1 MNENISNLLQKRSV
15 VAGLV
20 GAVAFTAGATA
31 GYILGKRN
39 AVTIVPAETS
49 SAPEQLAIDFDK
61 NEVLLIGEIESL
73 APKYTTIND
82 LSAVITQETHPAL
95 FAKVPET
102 WIDGELHIPDITT
115 PAPEESPEPA
125 VVNIFAI
132 EDPDWDYELELNNRD
147 NETPYILHKDEF
159 FNEEM
164 GFRQTVVTYYAG
176 DDIMADEQET
186 PIYNYTQLMGPL
198 KWGHGS
204 GDPNVVYIRNEKTRQ
219 EWEVVLHTGRFEV
232 EVLGNEYVKELAEDE
247 LRHSTNR
254 RFRDV

>member
-15 VAGLV
+15 IAGLV

-39 AVTIVPAETS
+39 AVTIVPAEPS
-49 SAPEQLAIDFDK
+49 PVGEQLQIDFDE
-61 NEVLLIGEIESL
+61 NGITVSGILTDNHVAELIRNGDIITRES
-73 APKYTTIND
+73 
-82 LSAVITQETHPAL
+82 HPAL
-95 FAKVPET
+95 FAEVPES
-102 WIDGELHIPDITT
+102 WIDGEIYIPDITQ
-115 PAPEESPEPA
+115 PAPEQSPEPV

-159 FNEEM
+159 FADEM
-164 GFRQTVVTYYAG
+164 GFRQTTVTYYAG

-186 PIYNYTQLMGPL
+186 PVYNYTQLMGPL

-204 GDPNVVYIRNEKTRQ
+204 GDPNVVYIRNEKTRH

-247 LRHSTNR
+247 LRHSANR

>member
-49 SAPEQLAIDFDK
+49 STPEQLAIDFET
-61 NEVLLIGEIESL
+61 NEVVLIGEGDTLI
-73 APKYTTIND
+73 PKYTTVKD
-82 LSAVITQETHPAL
+82 LSSIITPVVVEDDEFVHPVDEFERNL
-95 FAKVPET
+95 LNGDDTSEPE
-102 WIDGELHIPDITT
+102 
-115 PAPEESPEPA
+115 AEPA

-132 EDPDWDYELELNNRD
+132 DDPDWDYEIELNNRD

-159 FNEEM
+159 FAEEM
-164 GFRQTVVTYYAG
+164 GFRQTTVTYYAG
-176 DDIMADEQET
+176 DDIMSDEAET
-186 PIYNYTQLMGPL
+186 PVYDYNKLMGPL

-204 GDPNVVYIRNEKTRQ
+204 GDPNVVYVRNEKTRQ
-219 EWEVVLHTGRFEV
+219 EWEVILHTGRYEV
-232 EVLGNEYVKELAEDE
+232 EVLGNEYVNALAEDE
-247 LRHSTNR
+247 LRHSNNR
-254 RFRDV
+254 RFRDI

>member
-15 VAGLV
+15 VSGLV

-39 AVTIVPAETS
+39 AVTIVPAEPPS
-49 SAPEQLAIDFDK
+49 VPEQLAINFGT
-61 NEVLLIGEIESL
+61 NEVLLIGEGDTLI
-73 APKYTTIND
+73 PKYTTVKD
-82 LSAVITQETHPAL
+82 LSAIITPVVVE
-95 FAKVPET
+95 
-102 WIDGELHIPDITT
+102 DGEHEHPVDTFERTFLSGDDTSVSE
-115 PAPEESPEPA
+115 AEPA

-132 EDPDWDYELELNNRD
+132 DDPDWDYDLELNNRD

-164 GFRQTVVTYYAG
+164 GFRQTTVTYYAG

-186 PIYNYTQLMGPL
+186 PVYNYTQLMGPL

-204 GDPNVVYIRNEKTRQ
+204 GDPNVVYIRNEKLRH
-219 EWEVVLHTGRFEV
+219 EWEVILHTGRFEV

-247 LRHSTNR
+247 LRHSTHR